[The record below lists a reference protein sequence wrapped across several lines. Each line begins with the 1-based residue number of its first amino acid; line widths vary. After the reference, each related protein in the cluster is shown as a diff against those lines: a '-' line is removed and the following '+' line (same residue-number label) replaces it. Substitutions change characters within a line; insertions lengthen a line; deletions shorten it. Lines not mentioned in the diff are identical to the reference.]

1 MKKIILII
9 GIIAIFL
16 GNSLISTS
24 VAQKSPVSEEINENP
39 IDNRLFD
46 FYLIVDVKGII
57 DDVYNWGLFGGLF
70 GILFEGNYKIFP
82 RISLTD
88 GTIDTLSPFDEIITV
103 SPSNNPYGVTVDA
116 RFANWAVFEDNGDET
131 YYVEGKLFLVEVLG
145 LVY

>member
-39 IDNRLFD
+39 IDNRIY
-46 FYLIVDVKGII
+46 YLIVEVKGII
-57 DDVYNWGLFGGLF
+57 DDVYNWGLFGTLF
-70 GILFEGNYKIFP
+70 GTLFEGNYKIFP
-82 RISLTD
+82 RISLTN

-116 RFANWAVFEDNGDET
+116 RFADWTVFEDNGDET
-131 YYVEGKLFLVEVLG
+131 YYVEGKLFLVEVM
-145 LVY
+145 